1 MGLFPPGEKRL
12 FGQEDFLMWGKWGKV
27 FLLAVWVLGA
37 AWMGCGGSPGPAK
50 VTPEE
55 EKQLQKQ
62 LEEAAAAEGRAGWGK
77 PEAQPAPA
85 PKK

>member
-1 MGLFPPGEKRL
+1 
-12 FGQEDFLMWGKWGKV
+12 MWRTCGRV
-27 FLLAVWVLGA
+27 LLLAVLVLGGT
-37 AWMGCGGSPGPAK
+37 WMGCGGSPGPAK

-55 EKQLQKQ
+55 EQQLQKQ

-77 PEAQPAPA
+77 PEAQSDPA